1 MVTDL
6 IPKYDRA
13 VVGIVVMA
21 SCTALMLPK
30 IHPSTFQY
38 GQLSALLIIPITVVA
53 IAWRVRPSLL
63 LYFSCGCI
71 GAAMIL
77 PACIIDTWYPTY
89 NPFGLSTPILLCV
102 ILFGI
107 AASGGLCSCLGY
119 TVSKLTLPTRRGE

>member
-1 MVTDL
+1 
-6 IPKYDRA
+6 
-13 VVGIVVMA
+13 
-21 SCTALMLPK
+21 MLPK

-38 GQLSALLIIPITVVA
+38 GRLSSLFIIPFTVVA

-63 LYFSCGCI
+63 LYFSYGCI

-77 PACIIDTWYPTY
+77 PACVIDTWYPTY

-107 AASGGLCSCLGY
+107 AALGGLCSCLGY
-119 TVSKLTLPTRRGE
+119 AVSKLTLPPVTENERGSTQFKALQPRQRRHPNSRG